1 MPTIDIQPT
10 SHARNAF
17 EVPKD
22 QTIAIYFNNYT
33 TLGSGSLILSNGQGD
48 TRRIAVHDA
57 SQVKLVQSKGTPIMG
72 IPDSSTLTINPHDD
86 LLGNSSYYLLADAGV
101 INDNAGHPLPGIT
114 DPTAFRFN
122 TTTDTSAPQLLSGSR
137 YQGTNAFSLTFNE
150 SVKLSGLG
158 KIKLTNN
165 RGDERIMQVTPSSKS
180 GYALELRTDPLLS
193 NTAYYLHIEA
203 NAITDSA
210 GNELLSST
218 LNYTTGDE
226 GANYQPYEHNL
237 TVDLEKRPLPANG
250 NVTLKSLTYAIK
262 AGSGYITISNGLGD
276 TRRIAVND
284 SRQVKF
290 PAEQRN
296 TVMINPLVDL
306 WPRSEYT
313 LSVDPGA
320 LTDLVGDSYSIAD
333 EYVVSEYGSY
343 FNTVVADTSPPL
355 ALSGSYSEQ
364 SGVISQGAG
373 RYISAAF
380 NEALEIGNGN
390 LTISNGLGDNHII
403 AINDTS
409 QVMHYDGYA
418 SLEINIKQNLLPN
431 TRYFV
436 LADKGILTDRFGNP
450 FAGVNSP
457 DSFSFTT
464 GPIAPALK
472 QPVQEINHPGGVTGR
487 YEPGDRLVFS
497 FNTPIKSYES
507 FQLNRHSFG
516 GNDLLL
522 SADGLSAAVTLTI
535 DSTVAPGDRLTFSG
549 AQDHQGNRMTL
560 FFDL

>member
-1 MPTIDIQPT
+1 MPTIDIQST
-10 SHARNAF
+10 SPARNALA
-17 EVPKD
+17 VPKD
-22 QTIAIYFNNYT
+22 QTIGIQFNNYT

-48 TRRIAVHDA
+48 TRRIAIHDA
-57 SQVKLVQSKGTPIMG
+57 SQVKLIQSKGLPIMG
-72 IPDSSTLTINPHDD
+72 IQDSSTLTINPHND

-101 INDNAGHPLPGIT
+101 INDNAGQALPGIT
-114 DPTAFRFN
+114 DPTAYRFS
-122 TTTDTSAPQLLSGSR
+122 TTNDTRAPQLLSGSR

-150 SVKLSGLG
+150 SVKLTGLG
-158 KIKLTNN
+158 KIKLTNTH
-165 RGDERIMQVTPSSKS
+165 GDARIIEVTSKDEGTGLS
-180 GYALELRTDPLLS
+180 LRTDPLLS
-193 NTAYYLHIEA
+193 NTAYYLTIEA
-203 NAITDSA
+203 NAITDGA
-210 GNELLSST
+210 GNPLLTTT

-226 GANYQPYEHNL
+226 GANFQPYEHNL
-237 TVDLEKRPLPANG
+237 TVDLEQRPLPANG

-306 WPRSEYT
+306 WPNSEYT

-333 EYVVSEYGSY
+333 EYAVSDYGNY
-343 FNTVVADTSPPL
+343 FNTIAADTSPPL

-373 RYISAAF
+373 RYLSAKF
-380 NEALEIGNGN
+380 NEALEVGKGN
-390 LTISNGLGDNHII
+390 LTISNGQGDSHSI
-403 AINDTS
+403 AINDTN
-409 QVMHYDGYA
+409 QVALYDGNT

-431 TRYFV
+431 TSYFV
-436 LADKGILTDRFGNP
+436 LADKEILTDRFGNP
-450 FAGVNSP
+450 FAGVNSSAP
-457 DSFSFTT
+457 FSFTT

-487 YEPGDRLVFS
+487 YELGDRLVFS

-549 AQDHQGNRMTL
+549 AEDHQGNRMTL